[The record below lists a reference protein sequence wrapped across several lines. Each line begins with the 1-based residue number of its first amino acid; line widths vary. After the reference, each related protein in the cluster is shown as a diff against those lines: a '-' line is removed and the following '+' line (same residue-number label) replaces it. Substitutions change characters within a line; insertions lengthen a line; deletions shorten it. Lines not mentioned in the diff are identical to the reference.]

1 MSHTMPSHPSSRRST
16 IGAGGCALILLWASG
31 VLLLALIA
39 GYWAISAAH
48 QSRAAAIQRHKDRV
62 DPNATEAGKT
72 AAEKSPPPGHENDIP
87 IDVRVGLYVDRIV
100 EISVKETG
108 WTVDFYIW
116 FNWDGDSIHPGENFQ
131 VVDGAIET
139 KEKLKETVDG
149 NHHYA
154 LYRVTARITK
164 FFNVSRFPCDDH
176 LLTISIEDQG
186 LQSYQLRYVPDA
198 GGSAISSRVK
208 IPGYEIYDQTA
219 TVKPHSYKTPRGD
232 PALPTDFK
240 ATYSQFIFGIWAQ
253 RPDFGFYFKMFQGL
267 FAAVAISLLVFFI
280 KPTDVDPR
288 FGLSVGAFFAAIAN
302 TYVVASL
309 LPDSG
314 AMTLTDMVNGIG
326 MGVIFLTLLQSTIS
340 LYLYDR
346 RGMQAL
352 SGLFDRASFVI
363 LATVYLIIN
372 IAIPWVAIL

>member
-1 MSHTMPSHPSSRRST
+1 MTNTPRSSSRRVA
-16 IGAGGCALILLWASG
+16 IGTGGCALIALWTIGLLILG
-31 VLLLALIA
+31 LIA
-39 GYWAISAAH
+39 GVWAISAAA
-48 QSRAAAIQRHKDRV
+48 QSRSAAIQRHKDRV

-87 IDVRVGLYVDRIV
+87 VDVRVGLYVDRIV

-108 WTVDFYIW
+108 WTVDFYLW
-116 FNWDGDSIHPGENFQ
+116 FNWASDAIHPGENFQ
-131 VVDGAIET
+131 IVEGDIES
-139 KEKLKETVDG
+139 KELLKETVENG
-149 NHHYA
+149 NHYA

-164 FFNVSRFPCDDH
+164 FFDVSRFPCDDH
-176 LLTISIEDQG
+176 LLTISLEDQG
-186 LQSYQLRYVPDA
+186 LQSYQLRYIPDVA
-198 GGSAISSRVK
+198 GSTISSRVK
-208 IPGYEIYDQTA
+208 VPGYKIYDQTT

-240 ATYSQFIFGIWAQ
+240 ATYSQFIFGIWLQ
-253 RPDFGFYFKMFQGL
+253 RPDYGFYFKMFQGL
-267 FAAVAISLLVFFI
+267 FAAVAIATLAFFI

-288 FGLSVGAFFAAIAN
+288 FGLSVGAFFAAVAN

-346 RGMQAL
+346 RGLEAL
-352 SGLFDRASFVI
+352 SGLFDKVSFVV
-363 LATVYLIIN
+363 LAVVYIIIN
-372 IAIPWVAIL
+372 FAIPWVAIL